1 MYLYNLYRRTWL
13 LNVFVARQLGAG
25 QVGAFHLH
33 IDIGAIESR
42 TRTSIVS
49 QMCELSIKSSHSA
62 GNLKYSCIQTSVTS
76 YSYLMTISSLSADSQ
91 SGINGC
97 QPEAWVVNTA
107 T

>member
-33 IDIGAIESR
+33 IDGAIESG

-49 QMCELSIKSSHSA
+49 QMCELNINIKSSHSA

-76 YSYLMTISSLSADSQ
+76 YSYLMTISSLSGDSQ
-91 SGINGC
+91 SGINGQPAC
-97 QPEAWVVNTA
+97 QPEA
-107 T
+107 